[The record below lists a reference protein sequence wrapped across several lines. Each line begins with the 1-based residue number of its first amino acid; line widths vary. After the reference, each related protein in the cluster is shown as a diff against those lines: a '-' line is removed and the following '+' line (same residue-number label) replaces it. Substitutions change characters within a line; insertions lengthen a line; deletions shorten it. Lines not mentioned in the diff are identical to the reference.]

1 MYLWRV
7 YIDTLNNKLGESKCR
22 EDLAGEVFFWTTL
35 TSFPFHLSSVNSPK
49 KLTPEERLRRYIEQ
63 KYGKMHVHKKKK
75 NVEKKS

>member
-7 YIDTLNNKLGESKCR
+7 YIDTLNNKLGESGYR
-22 EDLAGEVFFWTTL
+22 ESLATGVFFWATL
-35 TSFPFHLSSVNSPK
+35 TPVPFHLGSVNSPK